1 MPPNL
6 FEELISADQLG
17 IRCILATVA
26 ATRGSV
32 PREPGAK
39 MIVYADRRISGTVG
53 GGKFES
59 LLVDDCLQAL
69 EAGIPALKTY
79 ILRED
84 HPDSFGAI
92 CGGEV
97 TVLIEPQGIR
107 ESIFLV
113 GAGHCAQALAHL
125 ARQCGFRIAVIEDRD
140 ETVNRFESADQKF
153 TDISPADFIAKREW
167 RKNEALVL
175 LNRSYSMDRDALI
188 VALRQPNIGY
198 LGMIGSRRKVQRVF
212 DEIKAIGVD
221 ESLFARVHAPIGLDI
236 GADSPEQIAVSVM
249 AEILTVL
256 RGRSGKPMQIDQF
269 GRGSNVINDSTS
281 SRAAKPRTE

>member
-6 FEELISADQLG
+6 FEELSAADRLG
-17 IRCILATVA
+17 LRCILATVA

-39 MIVYADRRISGTVG
+39 MIVYADGRISGTVG

-69 EAGIPALKTY
+69 DSGMPTLKNY

-84 HPDSFGAI
+84 HPESFGAI

-107 ESIFLV
+107 ESIFLM

-125 ARQCGFRIAVIEDRD
+125 ARQCGFRTAVIEDRD
-140 ETVNRFESADQKF
+140 ETVKSFESADQKI
-153 TDISPADFIAKREW
+153 TDILPADFIAKREW

-175 LNRSYSMDRDALI
+175 LNRSYGMDRDALI
-188 VALRQPNIGY
+188 AALRQPNIGY
-198 LGMIGSRRKVQRVF
+198 LGMIGSRRKVLRVF
-212 DEIKAIGVD
+212 DEIKASGVD

-236 GADSPEQIAVSVM
+236 GADSPEQIAVSIM
-249 AEILTVL
+249 AEILIVL
-256 RGRSGKPMQIDQF
+256 RGRSGKPMQIEHD
-269 GRGSNVINDSTS
+269 SNAINDLRSIGS
-281 SRAAKPRTE
+281 IVGNP